1 MKDVLSRYLDD
12 KIVVD
17 TNSAWI
23 YIGTLR
29 EVADGWIALS
39 DVDVHDS
46 SETATSKE
54 VYVLDSK
61 ATGVKSNR
69 GLVYL
74 NIGFVVS
81 FSPLEDVKHF

>member
-1 MKDVLSRYLDD
+1 MKNVLNRYLDD

-29 EVADGWIALS
+29 EVAEGWIALS

-46 SETATSKE
+46 SETTTSKE

-61 ATGVKSNR
+61 ATGVKANR
-69 GLVYL
+69 GLVYV
-74 NIGFVVS
+74 NMNFIVS
-81 FSPLEDVKHF
+81 FSPLADVKYF